1 MGRRSL
7 RSGPVDPPQKSPSP
21 VPEPLPPVKEK
32 KRKRS
37 HKKPDKENQ
46 TSDSIETNVFERKR
60 EDGSTSLA
68 ILTPGEGIIPGTEK
82 DRPVTLGT
90 FLGKIRNGTAS
101 LQGFKED
108 RRNLAKPMNPIFY
121 PGGYSSHGPTYDS
134 TFANLTAQDSKLV
147 APFFD
152 LRKLENEELIRNV
165 CGEDYS
171 EHFVDHLLDLFN
183 GKEIED
189 VVQNENK
196 KTKIV
201 EDDIDFENLA
211 TLEADGIDMSFL
223 STLQVHYE
231 TKQEPEMEGLSIE
244 QQLELT
250 AQLIKNLQSAQNKR
264 LSAPPPHNLCQTP
277 PPSQREA
284 KLAERLVSGLALLT
298 SQASPGEIAPTPQV
312 RRAMGVAVPFT
323 ETLAPTNVTG
333 ISIIN
338 SEVVTN
344 GVDHAH
350 SATDSAMTNGETVTT
365 NGHVVEME
373 C

>member
-7 RSGPVDPPQKSPSP
+7 RSGLVDPPPRSPSP
-21 VPEPLPPVKEK
+21 VLEPPPPVKEK

-37 HKKPDKENQ
+37 SHNKPDKENQ
-46 TSDSIETNVFERKR
+46 TTEPAETMFERKR
-60 EDGSTSLA
+60 DDGSTSLA
-68 ILTPGEGIIPGTEK
+68 ILTPGEGVIPGTEK

-90 FLGKIRNGTAS
+90 FLGKIRNGSAS
-101 LQGFKED
+101 LTGFKED
-108 RRNLAKPMNPIFY
+108 RRNSAKPMHPIYY
-121 PGGYSSHGPTYDS
+121 PGAYSSHGPTYDS

-147 APFFD
+147 APYFD
-152 LRKLENEELIRNV
+152 FRKLENEELIRNV

-189 VVQNENK
+189 VQNDTK
-196 KTKIV
+196 KTKTV
-201 EDDIDFENLA
+201 DEDIDFDYLA

-231 TKQEPEMEGLSIE
+231 TRQEPEMEGLSIE

-264 LSAPPPHNLCQTP
+264 LSAPPPPNLCQTP
-277 PPSQREA
+277 PLSQREA
-284 KLAERLVSGLALLT
+284 KLAERLVSGLVLLS
-298 SQASPGEIAPTPQV
+298 SQTSPGDLAHTPQV
-312 RRAMGVAVPFT
+312 RKAMGVALPIL
-323 ETLAPTNVTG
+323 ETPPITIENSING
-333 ISIIN
+333 I
-338 SEVVTN
+338 EVVTN
-344 GVDHAH
+344 GVG
-350 SATDSAMTNGETVTT
+350 TPEPTNSAMTNGEIVT
-365 NGHVVEME
+365 NGHVEVME

>member
-7 RSGPVDPPQKSPSP
+7 RSGLADPPQRSPSP
-21 VPEPLPPVKEK
+21 VAEPPPPVKEK

-37 HKKPDKENQ
+37 HNKPDKENQ
-46 TSDSIETNVFERKR
+46 TTEPAENIFERKR

-108 RRNLAKPMNPIFY
+108 RRNLAKPMYPIYY

-134 TFANLTAQDSKLV
+134 TFANLTAHDSKLV
-147 APFFD
+147 APYFD
-152 LRKLENEELIRNV
+152 FRKLENEELIRNV

-189 VVQNENK
+189 VKNENK
-196 KTKIV
+196 KTKTV
-201 EDDIDFENLA
+201 DDDIDFDYLA
-211 TLEADGIDMSFL
+211 TLESDGIDMSFL

-231 TKQEPEMEGLSIE
+231 TRQEPEMEGLSIE

-250 AQLIKNLQSAQNKR
+250 AQLIQNLQSAQNKR
-264 LSAPPPHNLCQTP
+264 LSAPPPPNMSQTP
-277 PPSQREA
+277 PPSQRET
-284 KLAERLVSGLALLT
+284 KLAERLVSGLALLS
-298 SQASPGEIAPTPQV
+298 SQTNPGDLASTPQV
-312 RRAMGVAVPFT
+312 RRAMGVAVPIT
-323 ETLAPTNVTG
+323 ETPPTTTTLEN
-333 ISIIN
+333 SIIN
-338 SEVVTN
+338 LGEVVTN
-344 GVDHAH
+344 GVDTHE
-350 SATDSAMTNGETVTT
+350 ATNSAMTNGETVT
-365 NGHVVEME
+365 NGHVEEME